1 VRNNTGNQR
10 HTHFFEDTP
19 ARLLTKLDKAPK
31 NSASFFDHAQL
42 KTRMSRLLL
51 SQIKKETNKEVNN
64 LILSTTT
71 MHDHSFDLLFMG
83 PWLLMSKIILKIY
96 TSNSYVT
103 KVYVRI

>member
-10 HTHFFEDTP
+10 HTPFFEDTP

-51 SQIKKETNKEVNN
+51 SQIKKETNK
-64 LILSTTT
+64 
-71 MHDHSFDLLFMG
+71 
-83 PWLLMSKIILKIY
+83 LLMSYLKLIKEEKLLI
-96 TSNSYVT
+96 S
-103 KVYVRI
+103 